1 MISTTVRKLLHHK
14 WLQNALAIVFWLCV
28 WQAVSMAV
36 ASSLILASPLAVL
49 KTLAGL
55 VPTAAFWHTVCESS
69 ARILAGFFWACSG
82 GLRWRAFPPPA
93 PLCACC
99 CTR

>member
-1 MISTTVRKLLHHK
+1 MFCMNRTHRQWAGRCPATISTTVRKLLHHK

-36 ASSLILASPLAVL
+36 ASSLILASPLTVL

-55 VPTAAFWHTVCESS
+55 VPTAAFWHTV
-69 ARILAGFFWACSG
+69 
-82 GLRWRAFPPPA
+82 
-93 PLCACC
+93 
-99 CTR
+99 